1 MTYSVKVGTE
11 DQPVWRRSATHTLHA
26 ALMLKAAVEER
37 IQAATGM
44 LLADN
49 EALLNLAHAEERLR
63 MSTIAERLVL
73 SRGGTTK
80 VIDRLEELG
89 YAERSPDP
97 HDRRAMT
104 VAITDAGRDAL
115 TRTRPVVDNALEE
128 LWARHLTDAQAAAVL
143 EAVDT
148 ILHSNEGWVH

>member
-1 MTYSVKVGTE
+1 
-11 DQPVWRRSATHTLHA
+11 
-26 ALMLKAAVEER
+26 MLKAAVEER
-37 IQAATGM
+37 LQAATGL

-49 EALLNLAHAEERLR
+49 EALLNLAHAEEQLR

-89 YAERSPDP
+89 YVERSPDP
-97 HDRRAMT
+97 SDRRAMT
-104 VAITDAGRDAL
+104 VSITAAGREALDRTGPIVDA
-115 TRTRPVVDNALEE
+115 ALRD
-128 LWARHLTDAQAAAVL
+128 LWARHLTEDQAAAVL

-148 ILHSNEGWVH
+148 ILHSNDGWGH

>member
-1 MTYSVKVGTE
+1 
-11 DQPVWRRSATHTLHA
+11 
-26 ALMLKAAVEER
+26 MLKAAVEER
-37 IQAATGM
+37 LHAATGL

-63 MSTIAERLVL
+63 MSAIAERLVL

-89 YAERSPDP
+89 YVERSPDP
-97 HDRRAMT
+97 TDRRAMT
-104 VAITDAGRDAL
+104 VSITDAGRA
-115 TRTRPVVDNALEE
+115 ALERTGPIVDAALGE

-148 ILHSNEGWVH
+148 ILHSNKGWVH